1 MNRKMILLAI
11 VAIALATLACTI
23 NINLPPT
30 QNKTG
35 PTQTENISVPLLSD
49 KQVVADVT
57 LKFGAGNLTLQPGA
71 TTDLING
78 TAKYNVADFK
88 PVVTVDNNNITI
100 DQGKPTLSGIPTFN
114 SPVQSELAAA
124 IGKERALL
132 SPRETQVLSPVAQ
145 GLTYKEVGAK
155 LCLLSERSNITWAR
169 SSRACMLQI
178 ARRWSSMP
186 AVRG

>member
-1 MNRKMILLAI
+1 MLTMLADDEDLFEAIKSGAGGYLLKTQDTEDFFSLLADL
-11 VAIALATLACTI
+11 ARGEAALSPWLATRILH
-23 NINLPPT
+23 
-30 QNKTG
+30 
-35 PTQTENISVPLLSD
+35 E
-49 KQVVADVT
+49 
-57 LKFGAGNLTLQPGA
+57 FGR
-71 TTDLING
+71 
-78 TAKYNVADFK
+78 
-88 PVVTVDNNNITI
+88 
-100 DQGKPTLSGIPTFN
+100 
-114 SPVQSELAAA
+114 QSELAAA